1 MENTEN
7 KNKKL
12 AVAILAILL
21 VSSIAMISN
30 LAVNTASAQDYG
42 DILQYEWTGNSEG
55 NTGYTAGPGPDSPD
69 VIWQASTRGSGMP
82 SAFNGMVFAATSGH
96 LYAYDAFDGTLEYDS
111 EDSSIPRPS
120 TGNSI
125 HKLDDRYLL
134 VQGGNAIA
142 GCTINNGDVVWS
154 VTVPN
159 ANRHP
164 GSGTYFGGHYSSS
177 MQKWFNHVYDAE
189 AHEARII
196 AYDLSDPSTEP
207 PVAWNYVVDTPC
219 EILCSG
225 DGKLFLGSTE
235 GKILAVDNDGELAW
249 RASTLGGIAQQ
260 SAMYSDGKLYVSAVT
275 WQIMCFDGETGDQLW
290 LTEKG
295 IRAFSAYRGTVG
307 NGYIFDTT
315 VELDPYGTVGAWDAE
330 TGERLWKQPA
340 YFNIAYTTMASSAD
354 GKVYTSVCDRGEGVG
369 TGGLVMPGQ
378 GFGCF
383 DAYTGTLLWR
393 LDFSISTPMLAY
405 GNLYYISGGNLVCI
419 GDDPADWNHG
429 FVGNVDNPRVAVGQ
443 SGPSDI
449 STPKWEYQTGG
460 DVYSSPA
467 VVDGK
472 VYVGST
478 DMNWYCLDAYTGDLI
493 WNFTVGHYVRSSAAV
508 SGGRVFTG
516 ADDGYFYALNA
527 ETGEQVWK
535 TSAGGFF
542 PHLLAAPEA
551 EARSSPIVVGS
562 RIYAGA
568 LDHKFYCLST
578 SDGDVEWTYTTGGPI
593 MGSPGYA
600 DGTIYFA
607 STDGYLYALDTGGN
621 LVWQSAFTLNLDVA
635 VPDYSEHY
643 AIATPNIA
651 DGILVIGGG
660 VQYGNSMPGVDY
672 EATVQSTP
680 GGAFGG
686 GIRMFAFNAST
697 GESVWNISRAGNTEP
712 SYVPCI
718 VDGLIYAGEF
728 FELTAA
734 DIDDPN
740 ATGSYYAADFSYG
753 NRRHG
758 YRVWGTWVGYQIQSS
773 AAYADDLTGAK
784 IYVGSDIGSVYCLDA
799 SDGSTISVFTAGGN
813 VPCSPAIWD
822 GKMYIG
828 ATTGKVYCFD
838 DTPSVSMSLFADANK
853 GETMWNN
860 ETLEICGRLTSNP
873 IEQVWVGAF
882 DAEGEY
888 VSGSWVDEESLYHP
902 GMPNTTVKLSL
913 TTPGGEEVSLTTT
926 TEKDGSFSFSYNP
939 TDVGEWG
946 WVVYYDGETKPAITY
961 SEAYGEWN
969 PVSVTSPTSSTGE
982 NEPNPPAGLP
992 MEVVYAAI
1000 AVIVIVVVALGAY
1013 MFLKRK

>member
-1 MENTEN
+1 M
-7 KNKKL
+7 
-12 AVAILAILL
+12 V
-21 VSSIAMISN
+21 IAANSRR
-30 LAVNTASAQDYG
+30 VTA
-42 DILQYEWTGNSEG
+42 
-55 NTGYTAGPGPDSPD
+55 
-69 VIWQASTRGSGMP
+69 
-82 SAFNGMVFAATSGH
+82 F
-96 LYAYDAFDGTLEYDS
+96 DAFDGSLEYEVSD
-111 EDSSIPRPS
+111 DAIPSPS

-125 HKLDDRYLL
+125 HKLDDDYFMI
-134 VQGGNAIA
+134 QGGSAIV
-142 GCTINNGDVVWS
+142 GCAISNGAVAWS
-154 VTVPN
+154 VSVPD

-177 MQKWFNHVYDAE
+177 MQKWFNHVYDSDAR
-189 AHEARII
+189 EARII

-207 PVAWNYVVDTPC
+207 PVAWNYVVDTPV

-275 WQIMCFDGETGDQLW
+275 WQMICFDGETGDILW
-290 LTEKG
+290 STEKG

-307 NGYIFDTT
+307 NGYVSDTT
-315 VELDPYGTVGAWDAE
+315 VELDPYGAVRCWDVD
-330 TGERLWKQPA
+330 TGEQLWKQPA

-354 GKVYTSVCDRGEGVG
+354 GKIYTSVCDQSAGIR
-369 TGGLVMPGQ
+369 TGGLAMPGQ

-405 GNLYYISGGNLVCI
+405 GHLYYISGGRLWCI
-419 GDDPADWNHG
+419 GGDPADWNHG
-429 FVGNVDNPRVAVGQ
+429 FIGNVDNPRVAVGQ
-443 SGPSDI
+443 SVPSDI
-449 STPKWEYQTGG
+449 SYPKWEYQTGG

-478 DMNWYCLDAYTGDLI
+478 DMDWYCLDAYTGDLI

-508 SGGRVFTG
+508 SGGKVFTG

-527 ETGEQVWK
+527 DTGEQVWK
-535 TSAGGFF
+535 TSAGGFY

-551 EARSSPIVVGS
+551 EARSSPIVIGS
-562 RIYAGA
+562 RIYCGA
-568 LDHKFYCLST
+568 LDGKLYCLTT
-578 SDGDVEWTYTTGGPI
+578 SGDVDWTYSTEGPI

-600 DGTIYFA
+600 DGVIYIA
-607 STDGYLYALDTGGN
+607 STDGYLYAIDTSGN
-621 LVWQSAFTLNLDVA
+621 LVWQSSFTLNNEVG
-635 VPDYSEHY
+635 VPDYSQHY
-643 AIATPNIA
+643 AIATPSIA

-660 VQYGNSMPGVDY
+660 VQYGNAAPGVDY
-672 EATVQSTP
+672 EAMNQSTP
-680 GGAFGG
+680 SGAFGG
-686 GIRMFAFNAST
+686 GIRMFAFDAET
-697 GESVWNISRAGNTEP
+697 GESIWNISRAGNTEP

-718 VDGLIYAGEF
+718 IDGQIYAGEF

-740 ATGSYYAADFSYG
+740 AGPYYAADFSYS

-758 YRVWGTWVGYQIQSS
+758 NCTWGTWVGYQIQSS

-799 SDGSTISVFTAGGN
+799 TDGSTISVFTAGGN

-838 DTPSVSMSLFADANK
+838 DTPTVDMSLWADDNK

-873 IEQVWVGAF
+873 IESVFVPVF
-882 DAEGEY
+882 DAEGDFAG
-888 VSGSWVDEESLYHP
+888 GSWVDEESMFHP
-902 GMPNTTVKLSL
+902 GIPNATVKVSL
-913 TTPGGEEVSLTTT
+913 TTPGGEEVSLTATT
-926 TEKDGSFSFSYNP
+926 DKSGTFSFSYSP
-939 TDVGEWG
+939 TEVGEWG
-946 WVVYYDGETKPAITY
+946 WVVYYDGETKPAVTY

-969 PVSVTSPTSSTGE
+969 PVSVTSPTASTSGDT
-982 NEPNPPAGLP
+982 EPEPGLP

-1000 AVIVIVVVALGAY
+1000 AVIVIVVVAIGAY